1 MRSFGPAVF
10 SIVPAS
16 EHRLAQKK
24 REFLSRI
31 SQGDGDMARILIAD
45 IDKNLGFILAQELE
59 DEGYTV
65 DLVPKGDPALPD
77 LVRDLRYHMIL
88 LDMPLPCLDYYNRIA
103 HIKKNNPDAH
113 VVVLYS
119 SAASEETANLL
130 DAGADACVARDEID
144 KLKTHLRHHRIHAGL

>member
-10 SIVPAS
+10 SIVPAV
-16 EHRLAQKK
+16 EYRQAQKK
-24 REFLSRI
+24 REFFSRI

-45 IDKNLGFILAQELE
+45 IDKNLGFLLGQELE

-65 DLVPKGDPALPD
+65 DVVLQGDPALPG
-77 LVRDLRYHMIL
+77 LVRDPEYHVIL
-88 LDMPLPCLDYYNRIA
+88 LDMPMPCLDYYNRIER
-103 HIKKNNPDAH
+103 IKKNNPAAY
-113 VVVLYS
+113 VVILYS

-144 KLKTHLRHHRIHAGL
+144 KLKTYLRHCIRPV